1 MTYWLIAFLF
11 TPEGQMVSRTPIEM
25 ASKAQCVK
33 EAGKFAAE
41 TVNSQYLVSLYCLP
55 DDVYRK
61 EILKDGNDF

>member
-11 TPEGQMVSRTPIEM
+11 TPQGEMVSRTPIEM
-25 ASKAQCVK
+25 SSKEQCVK

-41 TVNSQYLVSLYCLP
+41 TVNSQYLVSLFCLP

-61 EILKDGNDF
+61 EVLKDGNDY